1 MKPAQHITTGALGE
15 AAAAAMLAQKG
26 WRIAERNWRSG
37 RCEVDIIAWA
47 QENLLVFVEV
57 KTRSSEGFGGP
68 EGAIDAKKQNMLAR
82 AAGLYMEQIGYE
94 WEIRFD
100 TVAVVILQGQ
110 VHEIRHIEDVFF
122 PM

>member
-1 MKPAQHITTGALGE
+1 MKSNRHLETGALGE
-15 AAAAAMLAQKG
+15 AAAADLLEQKG

-47 QENLLVFVEV
+47 KDDLLVFVEV

-68 EGAIDAKKQNMLAR
+68 EGAIDARKQNMLAR
-82 AAGLYMEQIGYE
+82 AAGIYMESIGYE

-100 TVAVVILQGQ
+100 TVAVVLYKGAIA
-110 VHEIRHIEDVFF
+110 EIRHIEDVFF